1 MEVFKEERIIIN
13 NLKCNTMDE
22 EVKKRL
28 EDAGLEES
36 DLTAEELQRLKQQI
50 IDEKNGTTVLDGV
63 LSDSNIYYRRMKHEK
78 N

>member
-50 IDEKNGTTVLDGV
+50 IDEKNGITVLDGV